1 MNRREFLGAIATA
14 PIAFRGVT
22 ASGTASRTFEIITKI
37 ALEESHDAGIAW
49 VPLPLA
55 RTAQYQVNRGH
66 TSGGNADKTRVERL
80 AGSGAE
86 ILVAEWGHM
95 MPPPEVTVTMK
106 VETSDYR
113 VSLASPNGAK
123 RSADFAS
130 YVKPTHLIPIDGIVK
145 QTADAI
151 TKGKTSDLARARA
164 IYDWI
169 VENTVRD
176 PEVKGCGLGDIRSML
191 EMKNLSGKC
200 ADLNALFVGLSR
212 ASGLPA
218 RDLYG
223 LRIAPSSQ
231 FPSLGRA
238 GGDVTT
244 AQHCR
249 AEVWADGYGW
259 IPVDPADVRKL
270 MLEEKK
276 PSLGD
281 AYVAKARETLFGS
294 WEGNWIAFN
303 DAHDVMLPGSKGKPL
318 PFLMYPQA
326 EVGGDRLDSLDPAK
340 FKYTITAR
348 EL

>member
-1 MNRREFLGAIATA
+1 MNRREFLGVMAAA
-14 PIAFRGVT
+14 PIALRE
-22 ASGTASRTFEIITKI
+22 ARSEAARTFEITTKI
-37 ALEESHDAGIAW
+37 ALEESHDAAVAW
-49 VPLPLA
+49 VPLALNRSAP
-55 RTAQYQVNRGH
+55 YQIDRGH
-66 TSGGNADKTRVERL
+66 TVGGNADKTRVERL
-80 AGSGAE
+80 AGSGAAV
-86 ILVAEWGHM
+86 LVAEWGHM
-95 MPPPEVTVTMK
+95 MPPPELIVTMK
-106 VETSDYR
+106 VETSDHR

-123 RSADFAS
+123 RTADLAN
-130 YVKPTHLIPIDGIVK
+130 YLKPTALIPLDGIVK

-151 TKGKTSDLARARA
+151 TKGKTSELSKARA

-176 PEVKGCGLGDIRSML
+176 PEVEGCGLGDIRGML

-200 ADLNALFVGLSR
+200 ADLNALFVGLAR

-223 LRIAPSSQ
+223 LRVAPSTQ
-231 FPSLGRA
+231 FASLGRA

-276 PSLGD
+276 PALTD
-281 AYVAKARETLFGS
+281 PVVTKAREALFGS
-294 WEGNWIAFN
+294 WEMNWVAFN
-303 DAHDVMLPGSKGKPL
+303 DAHDVALPGSAGKPL

-326 EVGGDRLDSLDPAK
+326 EVAGVRSNSLDPGK
-340 FKYTITAR
+340 FKYTISAR
-348 EL
+348 QV

>member
-1 MNRREFLGAIATA
+1 MNRREFLGAVAMG
-14 PIAFRGVT
+14 PVGMRGMRV
-22 ASGTASRTFEIITKI
+22 AASRTFEITTRI
-37 ALEESHDAGIAW
+37 ALEESHDAAVAW

-55 RTAQYQVNRGH
+55 RTAPYQIDRGH
-66 TSGGNADKTRVERL
+66 TVGGNADKTRVERL
-80 AGSGAE
+80 PGSDAAV
-86 ILVAEWGHM
+86 LVGEWGHM
-95 MPPPEVTVTMK
+95 MPPPELVVTMK
-106 VETSDYR
+106 VETSGYR
-113 VSLASPNGAK
+113 VSLATANGAK
-123 RSADFAS
+123 RTADLAN
-130 YVKPTHLIPIDGIVK
+130 YLKPTKLIPVDGIVK

-151 TKGKTSDLARARA
+151 TKGKTSDLAKARA

-169 VENTVRD
+169 IENTVRD
-176 PEVKGCGLGDIRSML
+176 PDVKGCGLGDIRGML

-200 ADLNALFVGLSR
+200 ADLNALFVGLAR

-223 LRIAPSSQ
+223 LRVAPSTE

-238 GGDVTT
+238 GGNVTT

-249 AEVWADGYGW
+249 AEVWADSYGW

-276 PSLGD
+276 PSLADTYVGRVRD
-281 AYVAKARETLFGS
+281 ALFGS
-294 WEGNWIAFN
+294 WEMNWIAFN
-303 DAHDVMLPGSKGKPL
+303 DAHDVALPGSKGKPL

-326 EVGGDRLDSLDPAK
+326 EVGDTRLDSLDPEK